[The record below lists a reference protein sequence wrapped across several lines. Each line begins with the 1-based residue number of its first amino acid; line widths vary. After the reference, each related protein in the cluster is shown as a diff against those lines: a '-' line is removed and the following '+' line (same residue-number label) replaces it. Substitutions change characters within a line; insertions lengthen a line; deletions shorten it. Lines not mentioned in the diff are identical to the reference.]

1 MENSFQDWIF
11 FICFMCVYMHAHTGI
26 SNTGLRSKPLNFLK
40 SYVVVVASYVVVVRL
55 YLLRSV
61 EAF

>member
-1 MENSFQDWIF
+1 
-11 FICFMCVYMHAHTGI
+11 MCVYMHAHTGI